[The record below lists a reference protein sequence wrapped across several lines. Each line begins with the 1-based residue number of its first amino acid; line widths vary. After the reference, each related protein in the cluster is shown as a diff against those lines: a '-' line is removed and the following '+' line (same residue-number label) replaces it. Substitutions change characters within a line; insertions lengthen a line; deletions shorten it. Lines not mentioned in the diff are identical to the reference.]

1 MAKIIIPDKICP
13 HCGGT
18 EWYIRP
24 KGGLDCVLQRKEYR
38 HNWGLLNK
46 NKEKLSKDIWNT
58 KNKTARRQTS
68 TIRSKNDTANL
79 SDAYIKRVIRQRD
92 GRKFKDISADEVI
105 ARRNQILEKREFN
118 KLPDKIKSEIYKQRS
133 TIAIK
138 NWKERNSK
146 ELNDKFIK
154 MHYAGSL
161 SRMDIP
167 TKVSEVTPEE
177 IVKIRAHL
185 MKVRTLKKINQMQ
198 TQIRVERPDIFP
210 VIDTSLNKEVEKFNR
225 SKTKRLLKLEELHSY
240 LDPTVTLSI
249 STNVRDNKRW
259 ALRKELGVRTIE
271 EVEEAIN
278 SLKQELA
285 NEFSSK
291 IDSSTTITELAKTA
305 LVGDER
311 ETVAK
316 SSDDN
321 DVVAEFKKLE
331 ERRQEILQYVE
342 AFNNYVESFK
352 INLS

>member
-1 MAKIIIPDKICP
+1 MAKVIIPDKICRI
-13 HCGGT
+13 CGGN
-18 EWYIRP
+18 EWYNSKR
-24 KGGLDCVLQRKEYR
+24 CVHCSGKAGEKYR
-38 HNWGLLNK
+38 ATHKAEHLNSVVCWQK
-46 NKEKLSKDIWNT
+46 NNPLKTKIINRLSKKKAAVLLT
-58 KNKTARRQTS
+58 
-68 TIRSKNDTANL
+68 
-79 SDAYIKRVIRQRD
+79 DAYIRHTIYCTAKYNNVHRD
-92 GRKFKDISADEVI
+92 LHEISDHEVEMTRTHI
-105 ARRNQILEKREFN
+105 I
-118 KLPDKIKSEIYKQRS
+118 KL
-133 TIAIK
+133 
-138 NWKERNSK
+138 
-146 ELNDKFIK
+146 
-154 MHYAGSL
+154 
-161 SRMDIP
+161 
-167 TKVSEVTPEE
+167 
-177 IVKIRAHL
+177 
-185 MKVRTLKKINQMQ
+185 RTLKKARQMENS
-198 TQIRVERPDIFP
+198 TT
-210 VIDTSLNKEVEKFNR
+210 VIPKKEKGNR

-311 ETVAK
+311 KTVAK